1 MLKYI
6 LGAIIIFFI
15 VVITGIFIWSR
26 TASRPE
32 NLGVTNGQLAPCPDT
47 PNCVTTQQGN
57 PDQQMEPLRY
67 TTSQED
73 AQARL
78 VDILEQMPRS
88 QVITN
93 QPGYIAVEYRSPT
106 FGFPDDTEFVFD
118 AENNV
123 IHFRSAARL
132 GRSDLGVNRE
142 RMEDIRQR
150 FAAS

>member
-1 MLKYI
+1 MLKSILIAIAALVI
-6 LGAIIIFFI
+6 LGFA
-15 VVITGIFIWSR
+15 GIFIWAR

-67 TTSQED
+67 TTSQEE

-78 VDILEQMPRS
+78 LQIVEAMPRS
-88 QVITN
+88 RIIAD

-106 FGFPDDTEFVFD
+106 FGFPDDTEFLFD

-142 RMEDIRQR
+142 RMEEIRQK
-150 FAAS
+150 FYAS